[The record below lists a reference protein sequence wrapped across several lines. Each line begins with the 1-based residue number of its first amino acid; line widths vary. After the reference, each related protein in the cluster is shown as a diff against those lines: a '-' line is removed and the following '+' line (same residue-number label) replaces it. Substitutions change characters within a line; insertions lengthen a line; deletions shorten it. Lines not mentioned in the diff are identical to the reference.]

1 MCEVARNC
9 PRRLVALAHSSA
21 AKASN
26 VLTSRFSRRALYLQV
41 RDALA
46 ARIATGEWRPGAVLP
61 SENDLARELGVSP
74 GTTRKALKLL
84 EAERLVARRQGHG
97 TFVIDPASPEGALR
111 YSNICTRDGERI
123 AGEVKVRP
131 EDRVCH
137 MQRLHLFNGAP
148 FVVEEV
154 FLLSALFPG
163 LTERK
168 DLSCPIGS
176 LAQEFGI
183 LLGRA
188 EERLSLGAVTTASA
202 ELLSLATGAP
212 VLMLDRLIYAI
223 DGTPVEWALRQVDL
237 ADKHYDNKLD

>member
-1 MCEVARNC
+1 
-9 PRRLVALAHSSA
+9 
-21 AKASN
+21 
-26 VLTSRFSRRALYLQV
+26 
-41 RDALA
+41 
-46 ARIATGEWRPGAVLP
+46 
-61 SENDLARELGVSP
+61 LAREFGVSP

-111 YSNICTRDGERI
+111 YSNICTRDGARI
-123 AGEVKVRP
+123 AGEVKVLSVSEEPANEAQCERLRLRP
-131 EDRVCH
+131 EDLVCH
-137 MQRLHLFNGAP
+137 MQRVHLFNGAP

-154 FLLSALFPG
+154 FLPSALFPG
-163 LTERK
+163 LAGRK
-168 DLSCPIGS
+168 DLSCPIGN
-176 LAQEFGI
+176 LAQGFGI

-188 EERLSLGAVTTASA
+188 EERLSLGAATTASA

-237 ADKHYDNKLD
+237 ADKHYETKLD